1 MKEAHM
7 INERINSLRK
17 ILHLSQEEFGKKIG
31 MKKSA
36 VSKIEKGINNMSD
49 ASIMLLCHEFNVN
62 EEWLRDG
69 RGEMFRKPTDLFTLL
84 GYKSNSMDAE
94 TEIVIRNFLLLP
106 DDDRKKFMEFFK
118 KIVSDLDHET

>member
-1 MKEAHM
+1 M